1 MFITLKLPI
10 WKEKGGRDQHPGAFI
25 ILTIDMSDHRL
36 HQHAIQLSSHR
47 HLWYSSRHYSFIV
60 PHVCHAKATH
70 MRAPAHTHTHTRLPY
85 ICLLLNW
92 LLMFEFGFEI
102 CWNRRHEGLGSLST
116 WNSFSREAGSCRY
129 ACVCVFLINIHTA
142 SDQLTSSDHFF
153 VVYKGLILIF

>member
-10 WKEKGGRDQHPGAFI
+10 WKEKGERDQHPGAFI

-36 HQHAIQLSSHR
+36 HQHAIQISSHR

-70 MRAPAHTHTHTRLPY
+70 TRARAHTHTHTAPIYLSLAELAIDVWVRV
-85 ICLLLNW
+85 
-92 LLMFEFGFEI
+92 
-102 CWNRRHEGLGSLST
+102 WNMLGQTT
-116 WNSFSREAGSCRY
+116 WGAGITFNMEQLFQRSRFLQVCM
-129 ACVCVFLINIHTA
+129 CVFLINIHTA
-142 SDQLTSSDHFF
+142 SDQLTSSDQFF